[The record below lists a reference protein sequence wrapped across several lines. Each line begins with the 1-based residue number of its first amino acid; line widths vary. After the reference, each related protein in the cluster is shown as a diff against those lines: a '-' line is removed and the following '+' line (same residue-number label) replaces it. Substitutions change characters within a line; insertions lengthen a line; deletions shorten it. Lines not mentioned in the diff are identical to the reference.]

1 MKFRKNVGQ
10 GNERRRVRA
19 TLDLTPLIDVVF
31 QLLVFFMLTSTFVVQ
46 TSLPIQ
52 MPQAQGASKLESK
65 DVTVTLTA
73 NPGGPDGDGE
83 IYVDEEPILDWAE
96 MTRLLVAA
104 REAEPEVIVLIR
116 PDARIDVGR
125 LVRVTGICY
134 AAGISKIAVAAERVE
149 ALE

>member
-1 MKFRKNVGQ
+1 M
-10 GNERRRVRA
+10 
-19 TLDLTPLIDVVF
+19 
-31 QLLVFFMLTSTFVVQ
+31 
-46 TSLPIQ
+46 
-52 MPQAQGASKLESK
+52 
-65 DVTVTLTA
+65 
-73 NPGGPDGDGE
+73 
-83 IYVDEEPILDWAE
+83 DEEPIIDWAE